1 MPRTPAG
8 GFRWDLPGASTLPP
22 LRPVAAAGCRPAGAV
37 PEPPRVLP
45 AACLSPGVT
54 AIDAGAASLP
64 TWVNRSA
71 APSRIR
77 VSSSLRVR
85 RSNQPS
91 ALACTVPTIRPSCS
105 ANATRRCSTGSVAG
119 VADCRVGWSDGVVVS
134 LRLAM
139 NSPFIGRYRDGA
151 ELRRSQHGTG
161 HPALDQTRWRRAARR
176 VKSGQKSGMPGGAI
190 ETPGRLP
197 AIRAGRPSS
206 SAGPR
211 EPGIRIDSTSSGT
224 IAASRWPP
232 CPVFHLTPI
241 PGSH

>member
-1 MPRTPAG
+1 
-8 GFRWDLPGASTLPP
+8 
-22 LRPVAAAGCRPAGAV
+22 
-37 PEPPRVLP
+37 
-45 AACLSPGVT
+45 
-54 AIDAGAASLP
+54 
-64 TWVNRSA
+64 
-71 APSRIR
+71 
-77 VSSSLRVR
+77 
-85 RSNQPS
+85 
-91 ALACTVPTIRPSCS
+91 
-105 ANATRRCSTGSVAG
+105 VAG

-206 SAGPR
+206 SAGPAGAR
-211 EPGIRIDSTSSGT
+211 HPYRLHVIRHDRRVEMAALPGLPLDAHSRIALIMDATNS
-224 IAASRWPP
+224 
-232 CPVFHLTPI
+232 
-241 PGSH
+241 